1 MSVDFIDELEALQS
15 VYSDLQIE
23 LLPEDSLKNTT
34 TNNRRTQKSS
44 HTSPS
49 KSSEIAQ
56 AEKIYG
62 IIHLTCT
69 PRSSSTNFV
78 STDIEVSI
86 PALYPAVLP
95 KFKVLKTSGINDDGK
110 EIEILIQKFLEDSP
124 LDECLL
130 FQLIC
135 LVLGFLD
142 DCSIGECSICAEAI
156 VPFDFQGLSLGV
168 QNAIKIR

>member
-15 VYSDLQIE
+15 VYSDLQID
-23 LLPEDSLKNTT
+23 LLPEDTIETTTT
-34 TNNRRTQKSS
+34 TNRRAQKSS
-44 HTSPS
+44 KTSSS
-49 KSSEIAQ
+49 KSPEIAQ
-56 AEKIYG
+56 AERIYG

-78 STDIEVSI
+78 STDIEISI

-110 EIEILIQKFLEDSP
+110 EIETLIQKFLDDSP

-135 LVLGFLD
+135 LVFDFLD

-156 VPFDFQGLSLGV
+156 VPFDFQG
-168 QNAIKIR
+168 